1 MPTKLLKQ
9 ADGAGGKAMQ
19 EFLESVLVPAFSK
32 RRIDNGLGIDDFDD
46 GASFSIGDFD
56 IVVSTDGHTVQPPFF
71 PGGNIGTLAAAGTI
85 NDVAMMG
92 AKPIAMTDAIIV
104 EEGFPVEQ
112 LKLILESINEVA
124 EKCDVA
130 IIAGDTKIMPKNS
143 LDKIVVATTG
153 IGVVKRGNL
162 ITDHGAKPGDVV
174 IISGPIGDH
183 GTVLLAH
190 REGLE
195 FDTDLKSDVKPLWP
209 MINKIL
215 PIGGIHVMKD
225 PTRGGFAAAINEI
238 ATKSKVEIELYESE
252 IPIRE
257 PVRALSDILGL
268 DPLMITSE
276 GIAVIIV
283 NKDQSEEI
291 LKTLKQTPEGKDA
304 KVIGHVKEGVP
315 GRVVMLTSIGGKRL
329 VQMPYGELIP
339 RVC

>member
-1 MPTKLLKQ
+1 MKLLKQ

-19 EFLESVLVPAFSK
+19 EFLNSILVPAFTK
-32 RRIDNGLGIDDFDD
+32 RRINDGLGIDDFDD
-46 GASFSIGDFD
+46 GASFSVGNYD
-56 IVVSTDGHTVQPPFF
+56 IVVSTDGHTVQPTFF

-92 AKPIAMTDAIIV
+92 AKPIAMTDAIMV
-104 EEGFPVEQ
+104 EEGFPVEDFKKI
-112 LKLILESINEVA
+112 LKSINDVVV
-124 EKCDVA
+124 KCDVA
-130 IIAGDTKIMPKNS
+130 IIAGDTKIMPKGT
-143 LDKIVVATTG
+143 LDKIVIATTG
-153 IGVVKRGNL
+153 IGIAKKGTL
-162 ITDHGAKPGDVV
+162 ITDHDAKPGDVV
-174 IISGPIGDH
+174 IVSGPIGDH

-190 REGLE
+190 REGLA

-209 MINKIL
+209 MIEKIL

-225 PTRGGFAAAINEI
+225 PTRGGFSAAINEI
-238 ATKSKVEIELYESE
+238 ASKSNVEIELYESE

-257 PVRALSDILGL
+257 PVRALSEILGL

-283 NKDQSEEI
+283 EKEKSDEI
-291 LKTLKQTPEGKDA
+291 LNILHQTPEGKDA
-304 KVIGHVKEGVP
+304 KIIGHVKEGIP
-315 GRVVMLTSIGGKRL
+315 GRVVMLTEIGGKRL